1 MENWVD
7 KVKSFGRDPTDLP
20 NVIYYFS
27 HKLLAAKL
35 HTCGFEVVTL
45 TAQKMKLPS
54 KNCISKCDQIHSF
67 LRIWSHLLKKSLM
80 ENLIFWDFK
89 TYWKWPN
96 KQNIKNQ
103 HQFNV

>member
-7 KVKSFGRDPTDLP
+7 NLKGFGRDPTDLP
-20 NVIYYFS
+20 KAIYCLS

-45 TAQKMKLPS
+45 TAQKMKLSS
-54 KNCISKCDQIHSF
+54 KDFFSKCDQIQGI

-80 ENLIFWDFK
+80 ESFIFVTLKLIENDLS
-89 TYWKWPN
+89 N
-96 KQNIKNQ
+96 KK
-103 HQFNV
+103 